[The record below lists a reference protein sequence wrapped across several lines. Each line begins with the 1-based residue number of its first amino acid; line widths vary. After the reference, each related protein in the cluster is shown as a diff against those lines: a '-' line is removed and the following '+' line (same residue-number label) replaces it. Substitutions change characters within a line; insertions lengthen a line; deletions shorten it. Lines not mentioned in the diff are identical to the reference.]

1 MYNRKSIKDKI
12 QDDNLRYDSNI
23 KKDCIVSKA
32 STEIMLFRVFDGKT
46 IDFPFSN

>member
-1 MYNRKSIKDKI
+1 MYDSKSIQDKI
-12 QDDNLRYDSNI
+12 QNDNLKYDSNI
-23 KKDCIVSKA
+23 KKDCVVSKA